1 MRKLKSGK
9 NNNENDELELNN
21 DLSDVENGITKD
33 EKTLPEESY
42 NLLIELGQA
51 EKISPKASGMLTWQL
66 AMSETDNELYLRLL
80 ANGSGGLFSKD
91 WISLSKIESVLE
103 VQPITGFTSGVFRPL
118 FKGASANNSGFLAAV
133 LRSPDICLLEA
144 HPEKLFTHV
153 LYADW
158 RVRLKTLSKVGD
170 QKRTQRV
177 NSLPV
182 RSYNQKRLLTT
193 IHLLQEHSLC
203 KPSMP

>member
-1 MRKLKSGK
+1 MRKSKSGK
-9 NNNENDELELNN
+9 NNNEHEKLELNN
-21 DLSDVENGITKD
+21 DLSDIEKGITED
-33 EKTLPEESY
+33 GQILPEESY
-42 NLLIELGQA
+42 KLLIELGQA

-170 QKRTQRV
+170 REK
-177 NSLPV
+177 NA
-182 RSYNQKRLLTT
+182 
-193 IHLLQEHSLC
+193 EG
-203 KPSMP
+203 

>member
-1 MRKLKSGK
+1 MRKSKLGK
-9 NNNENDELELNN
+9 NNNEHEKQELNN
-21 DLSDVENGITKD
+21 DLSDKEKGITED
-33 EKTLPEESY
+33 GQILPEESY
-42 NLLIELGQA
+42 KLLIESGQA
-51 EKISPKASGMLTWQL
+51 EKISPKASGILTWQL

-103 VQPITGFTSGVFRPL
+103 VQPTTGFTSGVFRPL
-118 FKGASANNSGFLAAV
+118 FKGASANNAGFLAAV

-158 RVRLKTLSKVGD
+158 RVRLKTLSKMVIEN
-170 QKRTQRV
+170 RSRRI
-177 NSLPV
+177 NSLSV
-182 RSYNQKRLLTT
+182 RSYNQKQLLTT
-193 IHLLQEHSLC
+193 IHLFQEYSLC
-203 KPSMP
+203 KPSMS

>member
-9 NNNENDELELNN
+9 NNNENDDLELNN

-42 NLLIELGQA
+42 KLLIELGQA

-170 QKRTQRV
+170 REK
-177 NSLPV
+177 NA
-182 RSYNQKRLLTT
+182 
-193 IHLLQEHSLC
+193 EG
-203 KPSMP
+203 

>member
-91 WISLSKIESVLE
+91 WTSLSKIESVLE

-170 QKRTQRV
+170 REK
-177 NSLPV
+177 NA
-182 RSYNQKRLLTT
+182 
-193 IHLLQEHSLC
+193 EG
-203 KPSMP
+203 

>member
-133 LRSPDICLLEA
+133 LRSPDILYQYV
-144 HPEKLFTHV
+144 HTTRNGYSPLFIFFRNIH
-153 LYADW
+153 YANP
-158 RVRLKTLSKVGD
+158 VCLKTGRINSACYQIISAAHHCASG
-170 QKRTQRV
+170 RTISANIGQG
-177 NSLPV
+177 SG
-182 RSYNQKRLLTT
+182 
-193 IHLLQEHSLC
+193 H
-203 KPSMP
+203 

>member
-66 AMSETDNELYLRLL
+66 AISEVDNELYLRLV
-80 ANGSGGLFSKD
+80 ANGCGGLFSKD
-91 WISLSKIESVLE
+91 WISLSKIATVLE
-103 VQPITGFTSGVFRPL
+103 TQPATGFSSGVFRPL
-118 FKGASANNSGFLAAV
+118 FKGASANNAGFLAAV

-153 LYADW
+153 LYPDW
-158 RVRLKTLSKVGD
+158 RERLNKL
-170 QKRTQRV
+170 
-177 NSLPV
+177 N
-182 RSYNQKRLLTT
+182 T
-193 IHLLQEHSLC
+193 ISSQE
-203 KPSMP
+203 KITED